1 MIGLSAFL
9 SADFSK
15 SGDVVSD
22 STTGLEWQDNSDTN
36 GTQRTWQ
43 EAIDYCEDLSLES
56 YNDWR
61 LPNINELKTLIDKS
75 KFDPA
80 IKSDVFVYVKSSYY
94 WSSTSVVGFEHEAW
108 VMDYYSASML
118 SDHKQSSH
126 KKHYVRCVRD
136 GE

>member
-43 EAIDYCEDLSLES
+43 AAIDYCEDLSLES

-80 IKSDVFVYVKSSYY
+80 IKSDVFVYVTYYY
-94 WSSTSVVGFEHEAW
+94 WSSTSIVGFEDDAW
-108 VMDYYSASML
+108 FVNFGDGAVFGSNK
-118 SDHKQSSH
+118 DNNR
-126 KKHYVRCVRD
+126 YVCCVRD